1 MFFKKNNASDPKLDS
16 TSEKTYEESPTSAI
30 AHIDTPNE
38 YPRAT
43 LFKVSG
49 WVASHTDISAVLI
62 GDMPM
67 TMFDRADVRS
77 AHPDHDYISG
87 FSGLARESD
96 IEDGSII
103 INIKSDPESSRIKKH
118 LGDDIMLSLSKQ
130 EKLAKLTSLFPNDN
144 PIELIDLSKL
154 SETSNSDISKFE
166 RLKPVLK
173 CPVCGSIG
181 IKETATGLACEN
193 NHEVSIIDN
202 SYVYLNDSMRTE
214 HNIIN
219 NTDTASRAQD
229 PLAVA
234 LIGKFLDGLILDCGA
249 GLPFQNYKNVI
260 NFEIQKFSN
269 TDVVGV
275 GEELPFADNTFD
287 AVFSFSVLEHVK
299 DPFRCASEIERVLKP
314 NGVIY
319 SSVPFLIPVHGY
331 PHHYYNMTQQGLN
344 NLFSEKITI
353 VEQGVPISGHPLFTL
368 NSMCNIWNTHLSD
381 KDKQE
386 FKNITLGDIM
396 DDPAKLINHSVCSNL
411 PQDIQSLIS
420 CTNMVLAQKKND

>member
-1 MFFKKNNASDPKLDS
+1 VPSV
-16 TSEKTYEESPTSAI
+16 I
-30 AHIDTPNE
+30 AHIDTPTK
-38 YPRAT
+38 YPQAT

-49 WVASHTDISAVLI
+49 WVASNTQIGAVRI
-62 GDMPM
+62 GDE
-67 TMFDRADVRS
+67 TMIMSDRPDVRS
-77 AHPDHDYISG
+77 AHVEYNFITG

-96 IEDGSII
+96 IEGESLLIH
-103 INIKSDPESSRIKKH
+103 IKSGAETSIIKKH
-118 LGDDIMLSLSKQ
+118 LGKDIMLSLSKE
-130 EKLAKLTSLFPNDN
+130 EKFVKLKSVFPNDD
-144 PIELIDLSKL
+144 PAQLIDMSRS
-154 SETSNSDISKFE
+154 SETSNDDGSKFE

-173 CPVCGSIG
+173 CPECGLVG
-181 IKETATGLACEN
+181 IKQTAKSFACEN
-193 NHEVSIIDN
+193 NHNISTIEK
-202 SYVYLNDSMRTE
+202 SYVYLDDSMRAK

-234 LIGKFLDGLILDCGA
+234 LIGKFKDGLILDCGA

-299 DPFRCASEIERVLKP
+299 DPFRCSAEIERVLKP
-314 NGVIY
+314 GGVIY

-344 NLFSEKITI
+344 NLFSNEINI
-353 VEQGVPISGHPLFTL
+353 LEQGVPISGHPLFTL
-368 NSMCNIWNTHLSD
+368 NSMCNIWNAYLSESD
-381 KDKQE
+381 KQDFQ
-386 FKNITLGDIM
+386 NITLGDII
-396 DDPAKLINHSVCSNL
+396 DDPAKLINHSVCASL
-411 PQDIQSLIS
+411 PQNIQSLIS
-420 CTNMVLAQKKND
+420 CTNMVLAQKKTD